1 MKVYCLTLALSA
13 IFLFGCIASP
23 GTIRELTQRQ
33 DALESKMDEILEE
46 LQANNSN
53 INRDVERIENN
64 QMLLAGEIESMQKK
78 SITLGKKID
87 NVTNSDN
94 KNNQKTA
101 SANGIYTK
109 AETSYNERKYENA
122 ILEFQQLIFG
132 LQYLI

>member
-53 INRDVERIENN
+53 INRDVERIEN
-64 QMLLAGEIESMQKK
+64 
-78 SITLGKKID
+78 
-87 NVTNSDN
+87 
-94 KNNQKTA
+94 
-101 SANGIYTK
+101 
-109 AETSYNERKYENA
+109 
-122 ILEFQQLIFG
+122 
-132 LQYLI
+132 